1 MIFLKKSLRKKR
13 KRKKDRKEKREAA
26 HNKLGCMFTSFY
38 LKKQK
43 WDVRIFFFFLIYLF
57 IYLFIYSCV
66 GSSFLC

>member
-43 WDVRIFFFFLIYLF
+43 WDVRILTGKWHLIDGL
-57 IYLFIYSCV
+57 
-66 GSSFLC
+66 SF